1 MKKRKVTLY
10 VQSVKSVIGTEKWGR
25 WGYVAGAGIR
35 GGYRLIPDYKT
46 YSKAKYEWVLPDD
59 QKKTVEMVKAIAQKH
74 GFDVEIVD
82 VVKVKKKLGIKTFP
96 TLIMNT
102 GEKIEGN
109 ISKEQVELFLTKT

>member
-10 VQSVKSVIGTEKWGR
+10 VQSVKCLIGTEKWGR
-25 WGYVAGAGIR
+25 WGYVSGAGIR

-46 YSKAKYEWVLPDD
+46 YSKAKYEWVLLDD

-82 VVKVKKKLGIKTFP
+82 VTKDKKRLRIKTFP
-96 TLIMNT
+96 TLLMDT
-102 GEKIEGN
+102 GEKIEGT
-109 ISKEQVELFLTKT
+109 ISKEQVEMLFTKT